1 MAAPETPSP
10 LSFRPIGELRALE
23 RNARKHPESQL
34 LQLMRLIEEYGFTA
48 PIVADERSILA
59 GHGRLTAATRLYA
72 ASKRLSMPDGSGIPD
87 GCVPVLNCS
96 GWSDAKRRAYALADN
111 KVALRSTWDYNLLAV
126 ELRELSGLESFDGEL
141 LGFNEVELHALTGQK
156 LLPPTPPEPSKTN
169 ATDEWQGMPEYEG
182 TAPCHRKIVVNF
194 ETQADV
200 EAFFAAI
207 GRAYGPKIKSIW
219 FPHKDRRDIKSLRYA
234 DKT

>member
-87 GCVPVLNCS
+87 GCKMDSYRTLRV
-96 GWSDAKRRAYALADN
+96 DAL
-111 KVALRSTWDYNLLAV
+111 
-126 ELRELSGLESFDGEL
+126 
-141 LGFNEVELHALTGQK
+141 
-156 LLPPTPPEPSKTN
+156 
-169 ATDEWQGMPEYEG
+169 WQ
-182 TAPCHRKIVVNF
+182 
-194 ETQADV
+194 
-200 EAFFAAI
+200 AAWQI
-207 GRAYGPKIKSIW
+207 EHGKKA
-219 FPHKDRRDIKSLRYA
+219 
-234 DKT
+234 

>member
-126 ELRELSGLESFDGEL
+126 ELRVCITSENNIILREGGTLCYVGWPQSVLEGAQWKRAELVPADPFADPPRSYSQD
-141 LGFNEVELHALTGQK
+141 ND
-156 LLPPTPPEPSKTN
+156 LP
-169 ATDEWQGMPEYEG
+169 
-182 TAPCHRKIVVNF
+182 
-194 ETQADV
+194 
-200 EAFFAAI
+200 
-207 GRAYGPKIKSIW
+207 
-219 FPHKDRRDIKSLRYA
+219 
-234 DKT
+234 